1 LAVIASSGPTAI
13 QEFAQ
18 MVASVAALI
27 GSLAAAGMLYVNF
40 RKLGAIEARQKRIG
54 RHQGMSDEEVG

>member
-1 LAVIASSGPTAI
+1 MILASQGPSTW
-13 QEFAQ
+13 QEVAQ

-27 GSLAAAGMLYVNF
+27 GALAAAGMLYVNF
-40 RKLGAIEARQKRIG
+40 RRLGAIHESVKRIG